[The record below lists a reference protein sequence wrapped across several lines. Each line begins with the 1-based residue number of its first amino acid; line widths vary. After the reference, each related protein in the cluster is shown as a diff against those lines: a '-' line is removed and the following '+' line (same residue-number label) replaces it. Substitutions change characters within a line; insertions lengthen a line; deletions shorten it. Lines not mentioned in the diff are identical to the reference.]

1 MYNEDKKERFTLW
14 MNHST
19 FDKVEKIYRA
29 DNCEKKSEFIEKAV
43 NFYCGYL
50 NMNKSE
56 EFLSPVLND
65 VIKKQFTQSNNRISK
80 LIFKLAVELA
90 ITMNI
95 VAFNQGVDKEV
106 LRTLRGECVKE
117 VKKTNDIFTFDE
129 ADDWQKGL

>member
-19 FDKVEKIYRA
+19 FDKVEKIYRE

-65 VIKKQFTQSNNRISK
+65 VIKKQFTQSNKRISR

-106 LRTLRGECVKE
+106 LKTLRGECVKE
-117 VKKTNDIFTFDE
+117 VKKTNDIFTFDD

>member
-1 MYNEDKKERFTLW
+1 MYNEDKKKRFTLW
-14 MNHST
+14 MNHSS
-19 FDKVEKIYRA
+19 FDKVEKIYRE

-50 NMNKSE
+50 DMNKSE

-106 LRTLRGECVKE
+106 LKTLRGECVKE
-117 VKKTNDIFTFDE
+117 VNKTNGIFTFDE

>member
-19 FDKVEKIYRA
+19 FDKVEKIYREG
-29 DNCEKKSEFIEKAV
+29 NCEKKSEFIEKAV

-50 NMNKSE
+50 DMNKSE

-65 VIKKQFTQSNNRISK
+65 VIKKQFTQSNKRISR

-95 VAFNQGVDKEV
+95 VAFNQGVDKEF

-117 VKKTNDIFTFDE
+117 VKKTNGIFTFDD
-129 ADDWQKGL
+129 ADDWQRGL